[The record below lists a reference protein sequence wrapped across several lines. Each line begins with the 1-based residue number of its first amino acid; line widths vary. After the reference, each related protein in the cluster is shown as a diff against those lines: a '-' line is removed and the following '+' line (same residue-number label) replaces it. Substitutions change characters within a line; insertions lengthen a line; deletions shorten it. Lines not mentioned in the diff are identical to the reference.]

1 MLSHIY
7 VFCLLNEIV
16 SSVVIFHF
24 AFRSPDVFLDTE
36 QGYLAFISVSNDLF
50 MDLFLWH
57 ISPDIVLKKQKEGV
71 KLGQMASHAWQI
83 R

>member
-57 ISPDIVLKKQKEGV
+57 ISPDIVLKKQRKKE
-71 KLGQMASHAWQI
+71 
-83 R
+83 